1 MAGAVGRWWGRAEVD
16 AWEVNVADMAGDSK
30 GIMRESG
37 RAVSFWCGLSGEI
50 KFMSCLLPV
59 WVGGGREVSVPGTRP
74 FVSAS
79 AVVAVE
85 WTVICLLVSVCLS
98 QFLRKG
104 RERAWHGAWCS
115 FSKKN
120 TKNCILKVF

>member
-1 MAGAVGRWWGRAEVD
+1 
-16 AWEVNVADMAGDSK
+16 
-30 GIMRESG
+30 
-37 RAVSFWCGLSGEI
+37 
-50 KFMSCLLPV
+50 MSCLLPV
-59 WVGGGREVSVPGTRP
+59 WVRGGREVSVPGTRP

-115 FSKKN
+115 FSKKYKILYFEGFKKSEN
-120 TKNCILKVF
+120 TYMEITLYFNKSHIKRYYI